1 MNSGIQPEIEF
12 YYFLSL
18 PLHSPCSLIFLCVLY
33 LITLK
38 FMPYLVCWLRT
49 KFSHK
54 TKWWFSI
61 QQQYNR
67 TFILST
73 FLIEALKFSCR
84 NAIKI
89 FFLHTLMLKMKED
102 CFRFFLQTNFLLCY
116 VIFNIQLVWLLCIL
130 TLVYKSYLEWGK
142 NKKKTILLGN
152 IFKWFMWLVILGNI
166 IIISIKFRVIWWT
179 KWGKIFEKG
188 SLFKLNFRVD
198 FWKLSWTKQTLGL
211 N

>member
-1 MNSGIQPEIEF
+1 LLENDRSAVKRHSYFQRQLEQWNILQPEIEF

-18 PLHSPCSLIFLCVLY
+18 PLHSPCSLTFLCVLY

-73 FLIEALKFSCR
+73 FLIEAVKFSCR

-102 CFRFFLQTNFLLCY
+102 CFRFFSANKFSALLRNF
-116 VIFNIQLVWLLCIL
+116 
-130 TLVYKSYLEWGK
+130 
-142 NKKKTILLGN
+142 
-152 IFKWFMWLVILGNI
+152 
-166 IIISIKFRVIWWT
+166 
-179 KWGKIFEKG
+179 
-188 SLFKLNFRVD
+188 
-198 FWKLSWTKQTLGL
+198 
-211 N
+211 